1 MFRGVKT
8 LLDHKER
15 IIILPKLIVDHL
27 VVASYNIEL
36 QILPHQLNYTSSVT
50 LLFYVRVKQ
59 KWSKLPRK

>member
-15 IIILPKLIVDHL
+15 IIILLKLIVDHL
-27 VVASYNIEL
+27 VVASYNIVL